1 MALQAVGGSA
11 STLDKVTSALAEEL
25 RSGRW
30 PVGSRIPGELVL
42 SEQLKVSRPLVR
54 EAIRGLSRLGML
66 EPRQG
71 AGTFV
76 LSSVSPADLLSGIGR
91 ADVREIFE
99 VQMAYDVQAAG
110 MAAERRTDDDLVEL
124 RRLLALRDLAEDD
137 RGDPQRF
144 ALDDSEFHLAVVATA
159 RNPVLVE
166 LYRYFISRLRGGLF
180 HVHADLEIP
189 SCGHE
194 SHRAILDAIA
204 ERNVAG
210 AREAARRVVEKSL
223 EPLRSDRGN
232 L

>member
-1 MALQAVGGSA
+1 
-11 STLDKVTSALAEEL
+11 
-25 RSGRW
+25 
-30 PVGSRIPGELVL
+30 
-42 SEQLKVSRPLVR
+42 
-54 EAIRGLSRLGML
+54 ML